1 MKGRGTKKSHFL
13 EGKDYRTYKEDVDDD
28 PWAAVVKKTYLDMH
42 TNQTVDFVKEKV
54 KLRIRVLGY
63 RQSPQVKGP
72 KIYTSQP
79 TTGLLKAAC
88 SVLCSWS

>member
-1 MKGRGTKKSHFL
+1 MKGKGDTKKSHSL

-54 KLRIRVLGY
+54 KLRIRVPSLSQ
-63 RQSPQVKGP
+63 RPQN
-72 KIYTSQP
+72 IHLSTNQRRNSE
-79 TTGLLKAAC
+79 L
-88 SVLCSWS
+88 

>member
-1 MKGRGTKKSHFL
+1 MKGRGGTKKSHFL

-54 KLRIRVLGY
+54 KLKIRV
-63 RQSPQVKGP
+63 
-72 KIYTSQP
+72 
-79 TTGLLKAAC
+79 
-88 SVLCSWS
+88 